1 MFLDFKCAL
10 NEDCNGHGVCDETGA
25 CQCQAKW
32 NGKADCSGKICSNH
46 CCCLKIN
53 KLSYNTILFFK
64 TISEFACLR
73 NADCNGQGTCENG
86 KCICNPEWDAKED
99 CTGNFLF

>member
-1 MFLDFKCAL
+1 MLQH
-10 NEDCNGHGVCDETGA
+10 NP
-25 CQCQAKW
+25 
-32 NGKADCSGKICSNH
+32 
-46 CCCLKIN
+46 
-53 KLSYNTILFFK
+53 FFK

-99 CTGNFLF
+99 CTGNFLFYINENFCIVTWIVINDILNIFHVFDSV